1 MLETFVHGG
10 WGHACA
16 DSLERAT
23 ALEPRYTRKPPYGPT
38 GQRQQSRHCA
48 WGEGA
53 EGTQPAFDKVTEPMA
68 ASCAERVRVPG
79 LLRNC
84 RDKGTGL
91 LLQNKETCMFVTEM
105 RGELH
110 YL

>member
-1 MLETFVHGG
+1 MSTGAGDMRALILWKGPLPWSPGTQGNLLTDPQAKGSRAATVLGG
-10 WGHACA
+10 
-16 DSLERAT
+16 R
-23 ALEPRYTRKPPYGPT
+23 
-38 GQRQQSRHCA
+38 
-48 WGEGA
+48 GA
-53 EGTQPAFDKVTEPMA
+53 EGTQPAFDKVMEPMA
-68 ASCAERVRVPG
+68 TSCAERVRVPR

-84 RDKGTGL
+84 RDKETGL